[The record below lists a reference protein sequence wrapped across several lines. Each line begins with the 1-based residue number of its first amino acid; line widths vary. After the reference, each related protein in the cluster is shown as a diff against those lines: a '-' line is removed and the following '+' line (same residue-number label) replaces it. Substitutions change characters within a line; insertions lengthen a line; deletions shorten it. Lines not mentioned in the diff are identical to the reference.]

1 MGKQVAFSLLNP
13 AQSYLFIMDL
23 NESSSIE
30 ELLTNES
37 FLKYCGGDPK
47 EKAYWERQFNEV
59 EGLRDTAEKAKR
71 LYELV
76 KAEMTD
82 ASTETIAFRNMIE
95 QRQAEYPVIALPAK
109 RRARFW
115 AAAAVG
121 LIIVLSGI
129 GIYKYNGT
137 VSPQVVQQEQP
148 TNERIDAAP
157 GRNTATLV
165 LADGTV
171 VSLDST
177 GNGEITKQG
186 NTAIV
191 KTEDGN
197 ILYKTEGEKPSETL
211 YNTMSTPRGGQ
222 YRLVLP
228 DGTKVW
234 LNAASSIRYP
244 ASFPTNERR
253 VTVTGEVY
261 FEVAA
266 IYNPAEKGTLIP
278 FTVQKDN
285 MQVEVKGTHFN
296 INAYDDEA
304 DVKVT
309 LLEGRVNVS
318 TVGAV
323 STEKHEATLMPGD
336 QARFGKTGGIAV
348 ADDVDLDEVMA
359 WKNGLFNFSNADIQ
373 MIMRQIGRW
382 YDLDVSYEGMIPERE
397 FSGKIT
403 RNTQLSNVLK
413 ILEQSN
419 IHFRM
424 EQNRIV
430 VTP

>member
-1 MGKQVAFSLLNP
+1 
-13 AQSYLFIMDL
+13 MDHHV
-23 NESSSIE
+23 SPSVE

-47 EKAYWERQFNEV
+47 EKTYWEKQFNEV

-82 ASTETIAFRNMIE
+82 ASAETIAFRNMME
-95 QRQAEYPVIALPAK
+95 QRQAETPVIALPAK
-109 RRARFW
+109 RRTGFW

-121 LIIVLSGI
+121 LILVLSGI
-129 GIYKYNGT
+129 GIYKYKGNI
-137 VSPQVVQQEQP
+137 SPQVVQQEQP
-148 TNERIDAAP
+148 ANQRTDAAP

-165 LADGTV
+165 LADGSI

-197 ILYKTEGEKPSETL
+197 ILYKTEGEMPSETL

-266 IYNPAEKGTLIP
+266 MYNPAGKGALIP

-285 MQVEVKGTHFN
+285 MQVQVKGTHFN

-304 DVKVT
+304 DMKVT
-309 LLEGRVNVS
+309 LLEGRVDVS
-318 TVGAV
+318 TADGAEQQEV
-323 STEKHEATLMPGD
+323 MLVPGR
-336 QARFGKTGGIAV
+336 QARCGKTGKIVV
-348 ADDVDLDEVMA
+348 ANDVNLDEVMA
-359 WKNGLFNFSNADIQ
+359 WKNGLFDFSNADIRT
-373 MIMRQIGRW
+373 IMRQIGRW
-382 YDLDVSYEGMIPERE
+382 YDLDVSYEGAISQRE

-403 RNTQLSNVLK
+403 RNTQLSNVLT

-424 EQNRIV
+424 EQNRIIV
-430 VTP
+430 AP

>member
-1 MGKQVAFSLLNP
+1 MN
-13 AQSYLFIMDL
+13 
-23 NESSSIE
+23 SSFPHSIE

-37 FLKYCGGDPK
+37 FLRYCEEDPQ
-47 EKAYWERQFNEV
+47 ERVYWEEQFISV
-59 EGLRDTAEKAKR
+59 HGLRDTAGKAKR
-71 LYELV
+71 LYELL
-76 KAEMTD
+76 KTEITD
-82 ASTETIAFRNMIE
+82 ASSETVAFSNMIE
-95 QRQAEYPVIALPAK
+95 QQRTEAPVVTMPAK
-109 RRARFW
+109 TRRRYW
-115 AAAAVG
+115 TAAAIG
-121 LIIVLSGI
+121 LIIILSGTGVYI
-129 GIYKYNGT
+129 FNNSSASKIA
-137 VSPQVVQQEQP
+137 QQPSVEKR
-148 TNERIDAAP
+148 TDAPP
-157 GRNTATLV
+157 GRNTAILV

-186 NTAIV
+186 HVAIV
-191 KTEDGN
+191 KTEDGK
-197 ILYKTEGEKPSETL
+197 ILYRTSGAKTAETL

-222 YRLVLP
+222 YQLVLP

-244 ASFPTNERR
+244 TSFPANERM
-253 VTVTGEVY
+253 VTITGEVY

-266 IYNPAEKGTLIP
+266 IHNPANKNALLP
-278 FTVQKDN
+278 FIVQKGD

-296 INAYDDEA
+296 VNAYDDES

-318 TVGAV
+318 AGKAAAKQEVM
-323 STEKHEATLMPGD
+323 LIPGK
-336 QARFGKTGGIAV
+336 QARCGKTGRVAV

-382 YDLDVSYEGMIPERE
+382 YDLEISYEGITPERE

-424 EQNRIV
+424 EQNRII

>member
-1 MGKQVAFSLLNP
+1 
-13 AQSYLFIMDL
+13 MDL

-47 EKAYWERQFNEV
+47 EKVYWERQFNEV

-95 QRQAEYPVIALPAK
+95 QRQAEHPVIALPAK

-129 GIYKYNGT
+129 GIYKYNGA

-148 TNERIDAAP
+148 ANERTDVAP

-165 LADGTV
+165 LADGSV

-197 ILYKTEGEKPSETL
+197 ILYKTEGEKPPETL

-266 IYNPAEKGTLIP
+266 MYNPAGKGALIP

-285 MQVEVKGTHFN
+285 MQVQVKGTHFN

-304 DVKVT
+304 DMKVT
-309 LLEGRVNVS
+309 LLEGRVDVS
-318 TVGAV
+318 TADGAEQQEV
-323 STEKHEATLMPGD
+323 MLVPGR
-336 QARFGKTGGIAV
+336 QARCGKTGKIVV
-348 ADDVDLDEVMA
+348 ANDVNLDEVMA
-359 WKNGLFNFSNADIQ
+359 WKNGLFDFSNADIRT
-373 MIMRQIGRW
+373 IMRQIGRW
-382 YDLDVSYEGMIPERE
+382 YDLDVSYEGAISQRE

-403 RNTQLSNVLK
+403 RNTQLSNVLT

-424 EQNRIV
+424 EQNRIIV
-430 VTP
+430 AP